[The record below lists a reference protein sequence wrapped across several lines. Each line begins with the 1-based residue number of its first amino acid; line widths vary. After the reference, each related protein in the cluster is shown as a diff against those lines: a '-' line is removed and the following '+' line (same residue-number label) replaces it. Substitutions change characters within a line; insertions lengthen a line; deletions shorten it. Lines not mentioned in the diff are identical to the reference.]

1 MTQADDMDR
10 FLATVEKRAYSVA
23 RISVGNSE
31 DALDIVQDAM
41 FALVRRYAAKPEE
54 QWQPLFFR
62 ILYNRINDHHRRH
75 ASQRRWFSWWPGGG
89 EQEEAQS
96 WESLVADG
104 PTADP
109 AFQTAMDG
117 SIDALEHAV
126 AGLPQRQ
133 QEAFLLRSVQGLNVA
148 ETAAAMRCSEGS
160 VKTHYS
166 RANKAL
172 REQLEDHWT

>member
-1 MTQADDMDR
+1 MDR
-10 FLATVEKRAYSVA
+10 FLAAIEKRAYSVA
-23 RISVGNSE
+23 RIAVGNSE

-41 FALVRRYAAKPEE
+41 FSLVRRYAAKPAE

-75 ASQRRWFSWWPGGG
+75 ASQRRWFSWWPGGS
-89 EQEEAQS
+89 EPADAPP
-96 WESLVADG
+96 WESLVAAG
-104 PTADP
+104 PAADP

-117 SIDALEHAV
+117 SIDALEQAV
-126 AGLPQRQ
+126 ASLPQRQ
-133 QEAFLLRSVQGLNVA
+133 QQAFLLRNVQGLNVA

-166 RANKAL
+166 RANQAL
-172 REQLEDHWT
+172 REKLEDHWT